1 MAFEMRNYCA
11 GGPHEKCLVCEAVR
25 NLEAG
30 DAKRAKMW
38 IESRQ
43 PNEDGSDPTQAPEHR
58 SPHRADHNAETK
70 QALSP
75 NGREVREHVTSHI
88 RSFAALP
95 KCSNCD
101 GWGLFYAQLCGQCKG
116 TGLAK

>member
-38 IESRQ
+38 IESHQ
-43 PNEDGSDPTQAPEHR
+43 PNEEGSYPTPAPEHR
-58 SPHRADHNAETK
+58 SSHRADHNAETNVNPS
-70 QALSP
+70 Q
-75 NGREVREHVTSHI
+75 GREAQEPVTSHI

-95 KCSNCD
+95 KCPLCD
-101 GWGLFYAQLCGQCKG
+101 GWGLWYSQLCDRCKG